1 MENTQDYQDY
11 QDYRAEILGIV
22 RSNASP
28 GIMRNKLEDYHEND
42 LADVFPD
49 LSVAE
54 RRKLCRILNLDMLAD
69 IFEYIDEKQAA
80 EYLDEMDVRKAAA
93 ILSRMETDAVV
104 DVLRMIP
111 KEKRA
116 LLLELMDDE
125 ARKDMAVIA
134 AFDDEEIGSRM
145 TTNYIE
151 IRENL
156 TVKQAMTELVSQ
168 AAKNDNISTI
178 FMVTADHTFYGA
190 MDLKDLITARQD
202 TRLED
207 LIVTSY
213 PYVYGHELID
223 DCIEKL
229 KDYSENSIPILD
241 NDNKLLGVITS
252 QSIVDLVD
260 DEMGEDYA
268 MFAGLTAEEDLKE
281 PLKESMKKRL
291 PWLLVLLALGT
302 VVSSVV
308 GVFEQVVSQLT
319 IIMCFQSLILDMAG
333 NVGTQSLAVTIRV
346 LMDESLT
353 GKQKVE
359 LETYIQM
366 AYFDRILRRAN
377 LRFMTMSSGQY
388 ELKRQKAPEDKKGK
402 SGLELNVIDH
412 YNGSERSVKTLSGG
426 ESFQASLSLAL
437 GLSDEIQAN
446 AGGICLE
453 AMFVDE
459 GFGSLDEEALEQAIK
474 ALGNLTQGNRSVG
487 IISHVAELKERIENK
502 IIVTKERGGEKLG
515 SRIEII

>member
-156 TVKQAMTELVSQ
+156 TVKQAMTELVGQ

-359 LETYIQM
+359 LVFKEMRIAFSNGAILGILSFLVLGLYI
-366 AYFDRILRRAN
+366 ALF
-377 LRFMTMSSGQY
+377 
-388 ELKRQKAPEDKKGK
+388 KGK
-402 SGLELNVIDH
+402 TWTFAYAVSGCI
-412 YNGSERSVKTLSGG
+412 G
-426 ESFQASLSLAL
+426 LSLMVAMVISGAVGTL
-437 GLSDEIQAN
+437 IPLFFKKINIDPAVASGPLITTINDLVAVVAYYGLCGILLIGVLYL
-446 AGGICLE
+446 AG
-453 AMFVDE
+453 
-459 GFGSLDEEALEQAIK
+459 
-474 ALGNLTQGNRSVG
+474 
-487 IISHVAELKERIENK
+487 
-502 IIVTKERGGEKLG
+502 
-515 SRIEII
+515 

>member
-1 MENTQDYQDY
+1 
-11 QDYRAEILGIV
+11 
-22 RSNASP
+22 
-28 GIMRNKLEDYHEND
+28 MRNKLEDYHEND

-156 TVKQAMTELVSQ
+156 TVKQAMTELVGQ

-190 MDLKDLITARQD
+190 MDLKYLITARQD

-359 LETYIQM
+359 LVFKEMRIAFSNGAILGILSFLVLGLYI
-366 AYFDRILRRAN
+366 ALF
-377 LRFMTMSSGQY
+377 
-388 ELKRQKAPEDKKGK
+388 KGK
-402 SGLELNVIDH
+402 TWTFAYAVSGCI
-412 YNGSERSVKTLSGG
+412 G
-426 ESFQASLSLAL
+426 LSLMVAMVISGAVGTL
-437 GLSDEIQAN
+437 IPLFFKKINIDPAVASGPLITTINDLVAVVAYYGLCGILLIGVLHL
-446 AGGICLE
+446 AG
-453 AMFVDE
+453 
-459 GFGSLDEEALEQAIK
+459 
-474 ALGNLTQGNRSVG
+474 
-487 IISHVAELKERIENK
+487 
-502 IIVTKERGGEKLG
+502 
-515 SRIEII
+515 

>member
-268 MFAGLTAEEDLKE
+268 MFAGLTAEEDMKE

-359 LETYIQM
+359 LVFKEMRIAFSNGAILGILSFFVLGLYIALFKGKTWTF
-366 AYFDRILRRAN
+366 AYAVSGCIGLSLMVAMVISGAVGTLIPLFFKKINIDPAVASGPLITTINDLVAVV
-377 LRFMTMSSGQY
+377 LMSSRRH
-388 ELKRQKAPEDKKGK
+388 RQ
-402 SGLELNVIDH
+402 
-412 YNGSERSVKTLSGG
+412 
-426 ESFQASLSLAL
+426 
-437 GLSDEIQAN
+437 N
-446 AGGICLE
+446 AG
-453 AMFVDE
+453 
-459 GFGSLDEEALEQAIK
+459 
-474 ALGNLTQGNRSVG
+474 R
-487 IISHVAELKERIENK
+487 R
-502 IIVTKERGGEKLG
+502 
-515 SRIEII
+515 